1 MDRQKLLMIF
11 GGAAACAA
19 LLTWFLWAQTAAP
32 KTEALASVAA
42 ATRDMAAGT
51 KLKASDIKLVKVAAK
66 DAPLSA
72 QKDAKALVD
81 RVLIF
86 PVGAGE
92 MITTPK
98 LASIG
103 GVEGVAAIIEP
114 GKRAVSVAI
123 TDSAG
128 AAGLIQPRAHV
139 DVLFTRTGN
148 MTEAITTTILQDVTV
163 LSVGRVTEVTPADAK
178 APPRPQNYAVTLLVT
193 PEEAGKLELAKNQ
206 GRISLALR
214 NPSDMS
220 KMDEVQPVTGDVLDP
235 YLGRP
240 RRQSRPGA
248 GAATGSRAAWNRL
261 TGEEDEEK
269 KKPAPPPPPPPPPPK
284 IVVDVY
290 RGEKHVQEVFQ
301 K

>member
-32 KTEALASVAA
+32 KTEALTSVAA
-42 ATRDMAAGT
+42 AARDLPAGT
-51 KLKASDIKLVKVAAK
+51 RLKASDVKLVKMSAK

-72 QKDAKALVD
+72 QKETKALVD

-86 PVGAGE
+86 PVGASE
-92 MITTPK
+92 LITAAK
-98 LASIG
+98 LASLG
-103 GVEGVAAIIEP
+103 GAEGVSAIIEP

-193 PEEAGKLELAKNQ
+193 PDEAGKLELAKNQ

-214 NPSDMS
+214 NPVDASRIEDL
-220 KMDEVQPVTGDVLDP
+220 QPVTGDVLDP

-240 RRQSRPGA
+240 RRQQRPGA
-248 GAATGSRAAWNRL
+248 GSAIGSKSAWNRL
-261 TGEEDEEK
+261 TGEDEEEK
-269 KKPAPPPPPPPPPPK
+269 KKPAAPPPPPPPPPK